1 MSTFFSVVGAIG
13 IAIALVTV
21 SLLTFLV
28 TGAIFGIGVG
38 IAKVRDALSTSS

>member
-21 SLLTFLV
+21 SLLTFLI
-28 TGAIFGIGVG
+28 TGAVFGIGVG
-38 IAKVRDALSTSS
+38 VARVRDALSPAS

>member
-1 MSTFFSVVGAIG
+1 VSTFFSVVGAIG
-13 IAIALVTV
+13 IAIVLVTI

-38 IAKVRDALSTSS
+38 VARMRDALSTSS